1 MTLDLDLRYAI
12 SSENTVDTFNEI
24 HRQFAIRTGRFE
36 VSHYGDKTP
45 EHTSRIGVIREVFP
59 NAPIIAI
66 VRDGYAVSES
76 LTRVPWLRC
85 DFRGAGII
93 WRHYMEYISLA
104 VDRGMSNFHV
114 VRYEDL
120 VREPIRVL
128 TQVFEWIGV
137 EAGDVR
143 QCLVPNPEWDRWIF
157 PSRESSWKGQ
167 AIEPIDASKVRTPP
181 DISDDQRN
189 EIRSACGA
197 MLRRWGYDDACDSD
211 LGFLDR
217 SRELTRNLLSTTKTL
232 LRLPPTVLVSE
243 GLHHMRHW
251 WRTSA

>member
-1 MTLDLDLRYAI
+1 M
-12 SSENTVDTFNEI
+12 
-24 HRQFAIRTGRFE
+24 RTGRLE
-36 VSHYGDKTP
+36 VSHFGDKTP
-45 EHTSRIGVIREVFP
+45 EHTSRIREIRGVFP

-93 WRHYMEYISLA
+93 WRHYMEYISQST
-104 VDRGMSNFHV
+104 DQGMSNFHV

-128 TQVFEWIGV
+128 KEVFGWIGV
-137 EAGDVR
+137 ETGDVGR
-143 QCLVPNPEWDRWIF
+143 CLLPNPEFDRWIF
-157 PSRESSWKGQ
+157 PSREQSWKRQ
-167 AIEPIDASKVRTPP
+167 AKEPIDVSKLRIPP
-181 DISDDQRN
+181 NISDVQRN

-197 MLRRWGYDDACDSD
+197 MLSRWGYDEVIDVD
-211 LGFLDR
+211 LSLLVR
-217 SRELTRNLLSTTKTL
+217 SRERTRNLLSTAKTL
-232 LRLPPTVLVSE
+232 LRLPPSVLVSE

-251 WRTSA
+251 WRATV